1 MKHTSRARRPDARPS
16 PRQQSST
23 LRIIGGEWRGRKL
36 QFSAA
41 EGLRPTGDRVRETL
55 FNWLMP
61 FLHGARC
68 LDLFAGSG
76 ALGLE
81 ALSRGAAHTTL
92 LDNHAPSAR
101 QIEAHLQLLD
111 CDRGLALQADAL
123 QWLQQTPSGG
133 FDIVFVD
140 PPFQQDLWHPCLQQ
154 LEEGNWL
161 NDDALIYVETPRDYP
176 LSAPADWELMRE
188 KQAGEVCFRLF
199 RRATTLE

>member
-1 MKHTSRARRPDARPS
+1 MKHSSRARRPSAKPA
-16 PRQQSST
+16 PRQPSST

-61 FLHGARC
+61 SLHGARC

-81 ALSRGAAHTTL
+81 ALSRGAAHVTF

-101 QIEAHLQLLD
+101 QIEAHLQLLG
-111 CDRGLALQADAL
+111 CDRGRALQADTL
-123 QWLQQTPSGG
+123 QWLQQTPAEAC
-133 FDIVFVD
+133 DIVFVD
-140 PPFQQDLWHPCLQQ
+140 PPFQLDLWPSCLQQ
-154 LEEGNWL
+154 LETGGWL
-161 NDDALIYVETPRDYP
+161 GDEALIYVETPRAYP
-176 LSAPADWELMRE
+176 LSAPTGWEQLRE

-199 RRATTLE
+199 CRATTLE